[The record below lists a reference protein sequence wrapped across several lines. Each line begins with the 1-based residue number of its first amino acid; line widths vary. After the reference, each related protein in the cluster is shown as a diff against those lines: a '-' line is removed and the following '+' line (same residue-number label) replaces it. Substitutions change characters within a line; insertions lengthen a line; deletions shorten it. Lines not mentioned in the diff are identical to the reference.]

1 MSIIADINNLPS
13 TLPLPATRS
22 SPIEW
27 ENQKEQWGQFLND
40 QTFSI
45 LENLLVVF
53 KESSTYLINN
63 SFKKLDN
70 LTNEDLNTIY
80 GTQNNGFRLQPLTSN
95 ATLARNYPINQ
106 AGTLIT
112 FSTQDEYTIQIYI
125 SYQGNSIFMR
135 TNKISDET
143 SWNSWISSL
152 FSKDI
157 INDLTTG
164 GVNSMLSAEQGKILD
179 SSKLNVLGGII
190 SGSLQINENL
200 TVNNALNSLK
210 GYKING
216 SDTIIVDPSNI
227 LIIGNNIIDSIK
239 LRSSDG
245 VKPAW
250 SDYLTGT
257 EILRPFALQED
268 ITNINN
274 SLTLLNNKINTP
286 LKANNSLIGVAI
298 TKNVLYECQLTNST
312 IFSWTI
318 DNNSSDPILNINSLI
333 QSNQLR
339 QKIVNKQVNRF
350 NIKLN
355 IKFALAPTQSEILE
369 VRLLNNTLGN
379 DSKIILIPA
388 TNSDIITSVD
398 FTTITT
404 STDGY
409 TLAFYSSVDITEL
422 KIISITRI

>member
-1 MSIIADINNLPS
+1 MTLIDDINNLPS
-13 TLPLPATRS
+13 SLPVPATRS

-227 LIIGNNIIDSIK
+227 LIIGNDIIDSIK

-339 QKIVNKQVNRF
+339 QKIVNKQINRF

>member
-1 MSIIADINNLPS
+1 M
-13 TLPLPATRS
+13 
-22 SPIEW
+22 
-27 ENQKEQWGQFLND
+27 
-40 QTFSI
+40 
-45 LENLLVVF
+45 
-53 KESSTYLINN
+53 
-63 SFKKLDN
+63 
-70 LTNEDLNTIY
+70 
-80 GTQNNGFRLQPLTSN
+80 
-95 ATLARNYPINQ
+95 
-106 AGTLIT
+106 IT

-312 IFSWTI
+312 IFSWTTRWVLTMTWAGMPPPGASV
-318 DNNSSDPILNINSLI
+318 SSFIPTLCSSFLCCCCGPYT
-333 QSNQLR
+333 NQC
-339 QKIVNKQVNRF
+339 F
-350 NIKLN
+350 
-355 IKFALAPTQSEILE
+355 P
-369 VRLLNNTLGN
+369 
-379 DSKIILIPA
+379 
-388 TNSDIITSVD
+388 
-398 FTTITT
+398 
-404 STDGY
+404 
-409 TLAFYSSVDITEL
+409 
-422 KIISITRI
+422 